1 MRSDD
6 GVLAM
11 YHAIVERRL
20 RTALAR
26 LSKGDIA
33 YVTRQFAD
41 PVRHEFAGDHA
52 LGGRRES
59 KVTID
64 QWYARL
70 HRLFPDLRFE
80 VDDIHVSGWPWNTTA
95 VVEWRDFFG
104 LPDGSTGRNFGV
116 FVIGIRWGE
125 VHRFSIHTDTGRIKR
140 YFADFARAGVSE
152 ALAAPITG

>member
-1 MRSDD
+1 
-6 GVLAM
+6 M

-20 RTALAR
+20 RTTLAR
-26 LSKGDIA
+26 LSKGDIT

-104 LPDGSTGRNFGV
+104 LPDGSIGRNFGV

-125 VHRFSIHTDTGRIKR
+125 VHRFSIHTDTDRIKR